1 MLIFKHHSAKKFR
14 FTLKLPKPL
23 YTMMTYFYT
32 SDMNLGIPKFSL
44 KQNILSVDNNT
55 ISKI

>member
-1 MLIFKHHSAKKFR
+1 
-14 FTLKLPKPL
+14 
-23 YTMMTYFYT
+23 MMTYFYT

>member
-1 MLIFKHHSAKKFR
+1 
-14 FTLKLPKPL
+14 
-23 YTMMTYFYT
+23 MTYFYT
-32 SDMNLGIPKFSL
+32 SDINLGIPKFSL